1 MKSAHE
7 LAMSLP
13 LALNYLY
20 YRQADAGKLIG
31 ELLDE
36 GDDLGYVALVKEPDG
51 SYTVKHGGKAVPCA
65 CFRRA
70 LAYILAQFW

>member
-20 YRQADAGKLIG
+20 YRQVDAGKLIG
-31 ELLDE
+31 QLLDE
-36 GDDLGYVALVKEPDG
+36 GDDLGYAVLVKEFDG
-51 SYTVKHGGKAVPCA
+51 SYTVKHGGKVVPCA

-70 LAYILAQFW
+70 LAYILAVFW